1 MNLSPYSLNAI
12 FERFLAAFRS
22 QFVVYPLGMPLGMFS
37 SFESKIRR
45 NLIIKINGIGSY
57 VFP

>member
-22 QFVVYPLGMPLGMFS
+22 QFVVYPLGMFS

-45 NLIIKINGIGSY
+45 KIISNLIIKINGIGSY